1 MKALIKPLLVATI
14 LVSSVAASFA
24 TAKPITKPEK
34 PAKPATVYQSGM
46 YTAADGRLVVMLNKQ
61 AGSKVSV
68 SVKNAAGTS
77 LVTEYMPKR
86 ENKACLKFDLSQ
98 LQDGTYTVEITN
110 GSEVTQRQVTL
121 STKQV
126 AESSRQLIID
136 QQ

>member
-1 MKALIKPLLVATI
+1 MKALIKPLLVAAI

-24 TAKPITKPEK
+24 TAKPITKPE
-34 PAKPATVYQSGM
+34 KPATVYQSGM

-77 LVTEYMPKR
+77 LFTEYMPKR

-110 GSEVTQRQVTL
+110 GTDVTQRQVTL